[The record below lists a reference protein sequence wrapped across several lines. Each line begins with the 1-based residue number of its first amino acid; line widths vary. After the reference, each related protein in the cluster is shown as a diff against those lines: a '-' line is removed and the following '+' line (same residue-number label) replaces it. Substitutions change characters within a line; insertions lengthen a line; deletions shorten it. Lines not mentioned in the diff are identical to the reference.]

1 MYYDEKWS
9 YEYEQIEAYVLSCG
23 AVRRAATDSS
33 QGVETAC
40 CAMSGFAAVDTASS
54 AVFDIAN
61 DSGSCVITLIALPQR
76 PVGLISFPQTRIKIE
91 GPGAEAFYHGFFL
104 HFISGGG

>member
-23 AVRRAATDSS
+23 AARRTD
-33 QGVETAC
+33 T
-40 CAMSGFAAVDTASS
+40 DS
-54 AVFDIAN
+54 AVFDIDCDA
-61 DSGSCVITLIALPQR
+61 GSCVITLIALPQR